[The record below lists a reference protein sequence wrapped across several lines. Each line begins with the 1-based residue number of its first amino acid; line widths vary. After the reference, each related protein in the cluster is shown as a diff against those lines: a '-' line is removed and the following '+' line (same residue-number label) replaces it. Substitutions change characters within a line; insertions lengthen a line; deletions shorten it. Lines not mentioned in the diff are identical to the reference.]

1 MCYSFDYVIGAFQL
15 YTTIIKVN
23 LLYLHC
29 VCVSVVLMC
38 GHFIEVLHVL
48 VGHDGAEAGDGDLQ
62 ERVIILYMI
71 VLISITQRHSH
82 RMCGTT
88 PRRRT
93 ARTDFERARAAVS
106 ARGGDGRRLK
116 LKERAG

>member
-71 VLISITQRHSH
+71 VYCVLCYTMVFINII
-82 RMCGTT
+82 C
-88 PRRRT
+88 RRT
-93 ARTDFERARAAVS
+93 LMYCILSSYDVLLFCVM
-106 ARGGDGRRLK
+106 LCHII
-116 LKERAG
+116 L